1 MFSDDLE
8 ELGGGRPGVGL
19 GLKREAQE
27 GGTYV
32 GLQLIH
38 VVASRN

>member
-8 ELGGGRPGVGL
+8 ELGGAGVGL